1 MSIRNLTTQVHQE
14 TTEHQRVQ
22 HFQSV
27 RSVVPDTSETQQSVA
42 KQTPFLAGAG
52 SRKKI
57 VTEKPEDVVVQAPIA
72 TPKIGLKERASQT
85 TYGIPGGIVARF
97 GREALQ
103 KPVTQAEDKT
113 TQSQPEPVTE
123 TLPAEENT
131 AETNELELAQDPEQE
146 RVTEDEATRITIE
159 LQSH

>member
-14 TTEHQRVQ
+14 TTEYQRVQ
-22 HFQSV
+22 QFQSV
-27 RSVVPDTSETQQSVA
+27 RSVVPNRPETKQGAA

-52 SRKKI
+52 SRKKT
-57 VTEKPEDVVVQAPIA
+57 VTEKSANTIAPPPTTA
-72 TPKIGLKERASQT
+72 PKIGLKERTSQT

-103 KPVTQAEDKT
+103 KPVTQAENKPT
-113 TQSQPEPVTE
+113 QPEPVPE
-123 TLPAEENT
+123 ALPTKEDT
-131 AETNELELAQDPEQE
+131 AKTNELELAQDTEQE

>member
-14 TTEHQRVQ
+14 TTEHHRVQ
-22 HFQSV
+22 QFQSV
-27 RSVVPDTSETQQSVA
+27 RSVPHTPEAKQSVG

-52 SRKKI
+52 SRKKT
-57 VTEKPEDVVVQAPIA
+57 VAEKPADIIVQSPTNA
-72 TPKIGLKERASQT
+72 PKIGLKERTSQT

-103 KPVTQAEDKT
+103 KPVTQPENKT
-113 TQSQPEPVTE
+113 TQSQPEPVPEELATK
-123 TLPAEENT
+123 ENT
-131 AETNELELAQDPEQE
+131 AETNELELAQHTEQE